1 MMRSMRAISPPLPYK
16 FDTEVVPFLFFLK
29 CRTAAAFAAA
39 VLCCGALLW
48 WAKGADNEVVP

>member
-39 VLCCGALLW
+39 VLSLSKKHNGSWELFQ
-48 WAKGADNEVVP
+48 V